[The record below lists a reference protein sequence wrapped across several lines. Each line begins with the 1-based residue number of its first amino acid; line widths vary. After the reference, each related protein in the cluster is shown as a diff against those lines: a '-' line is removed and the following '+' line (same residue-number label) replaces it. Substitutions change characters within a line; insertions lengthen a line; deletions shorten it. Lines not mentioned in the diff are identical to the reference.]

1 MIGSLRGKLISKK
14 PVSIVIEANGV
25 GYEVSVPISVLSS
38 LPDEGSE
45 VFVYIYTHVREDA
58 LQLYGFI
65 HEEEKGIFVKIINI
79 SGIGPKI
86 ALAILSTITVERFR
100 KAIESEDTK
109 TLSMVPGVGKK
120 MAARLVLELK
130 DKLPSQTG
138 TQPDDDYTDTISALV
153 NLGYK
158 RSDCINAI
166 EHISKRGVKDIESVL
181 RESLKYLSKSN

>member
-1 MIGSLRGKLISKK
+1 MIGSLRGKLVSKK
-14 PVSIVIEANGV
+14 PVGIVIEANGV

-38 LPDEGSE
+38 LPNEGSE
-45 VFVYIYTHVREDA
+45 VFLYVYTHVREDV

-65 HEEEKGIFVKIINI
+65 SEEEKSIFVKIINI

-109 TLSMVPGVGKK
+109 ALSMVPGVGKK

-130 DKLPSQTG
+130 DKLPSLTG
-138 TQPDDDYTDTISALV
+138 AQPDDDYTDTISALV

-166 EHISKRGVKDIESVL
+166 EHISKLGVKDIESVL

>member
-14 PVSIVIEANGV
+14 PVGIVIEANGV
-25 GYEVSVPISVLSS
+25 GYELSVPISVLSS
-38 LPDEGSE
+38 IPEVGSE
-45 VFVYIYTHVREDA
+45 VFMYIYTHVREDA

-65 HEEEKGIFVKIINI
+65 SEEEKGFFVKIIGI

-120 MAARLVLELK
+120 MAGRLILELK

-138 TQPDDDYTDTISALV
+138 AQPDDDYTDTISALV

-181 RESLKYLSKSN
+181 RESLKYLSKSS